1 MRIQPVLSQIKIMN
15 TYTPHFCEITNE
27 KIYFIRSKK
36 RVLLK
41 EIVMLRA
48 YINYTAI
55 HLLSGKVMLI
65 PRTIK
70 IFEDL
75 LSDHAFVRTHRAYL
89 INELHL
95 KEYDLPNSCV
105 KLSNDMT
112 ALISR
117 RRKENLGNYTV

>member
-1 MRIQPVLSQIKIMN
+1 MN
-15 TYTPHFCEITNE
+15 KRTPHFCEITND
-27 KIYFIRSKK
+27 KLFLIRSKK

-48 YINYTAI
+48 NINYTAI
-55 HLLSGKVMLI
+55 HLLSGKVLLI

-70 IFEDL
+70 IFEEL
-75 LSDHAFVRTHRAYL
+75 LSDYAFIRTHRAYL

-95 KEYDLPNSCV
+95 KEYDFPNNCV

-117 RRKENLGNYTV
+117 RRKDAFEHYRV